1 MKNLLIAL
9 VLSAFSVGVFATEV
23 PLDVKKEVKA
33 VEKKVEAHKAEVKK
47 IETKLEKK

>member
-23 PLDVKKEVKA
+23 PLDAKKEVKA
-33 VEKKVEAHKAEVKK
+33 VEKKVQDHKAEVKK
-47 IETKLEKK
+47 IEAKVEKK